1 LLPVATNPAPLEKP
15 RSPGVWDWTAAA
27 AYPGTARRGQLIQRL
42 LLASDAVALLVA
54 YGLMIGAN
62 ALDGRPAI
70 DSENLSALA
79 LTLPIWPLLAS
90 VVGLYRLYGDRV
102 DHTFADEVVPVFMV
116 TTVWSWFLLGVD
128 AGLDADETQL
138 YGAAVLWAAAI
149 ATVLGARALA
159 RRLAVGRAWF
169 RQPVM
174 LIGPQDEA
182 DRVLERIQRHPE
194 CGLDPVLALR
204 LDRGRV
210 SLHPLGPDRGPG
222 DIPPPES
229 APGWGPRPDHLAA
242 WIRDIGIGRVII
254 TGDSAGLGERP
265 VVVSALSA
273 AGITVDEVAAEPEAL
288 LSTAVL
294 HHLEGLPM
302 LTIRPTSITKGAKI
316 FKRMLDVVIASTA
329 ILALTPV
336 FAYVAIRIKLDSAG
350 PVLFRQRRGG
360 RSGESF
366 ELLKFRT
373 MVVGAEQM
381 REKLRPAATG
391 NGAALFK
398 LRDDPRVT
406 TIGGGLRRWS
416 LDELPQLWNVL
427 RGDMSLVGPRP
438 LPLDEARLAEER
450 FAGRASVRP
459 GLTGPWQVHGRSD
472 IPFEQMIQLDYTYVA
487 AWTMREDVRLLA
499 RTCGAV
505 LRRNGAY

>member
-1 LLPVATNPAPLEKP
+1 MSKPRITLPVWL
-15 RSPGVWDWTAAA
+15 
-27 AYPGTARRGQLIQRL
+27 
-42 LLASDAVALLVA
+42 
-54 YGLMIGAN
+54 
-62 ALDGRPAI
+62 
-70 DSENLSALA
+70 
-79 LTLPIWPLLAS
+79 LLAS

-116 TTVWSWFLLGVD
+116 TTVWSWFMLGMYS
-128 AGLDADETQL
+128 GLSIEETQL

-149 ATVLGARALA
+149 TTVLCARGLA
-159 RRLAVGRAWF
+159 RRLVVGRTWF

-174 LIGPQDEA
+174 LIGPRAEA
-182 DRVLERIQRHPE
+182 DRVLERIGRHPE

-210 SLHPLGPDRGPG
+210 SLHALRAHGSAD
-222 DIPPPES
+222 PE
-229 APGWGPRPDHLAA
+229 ALADPTPGWGPEPQRLAA
-242 WIRDIGIGRVII
+242 WIRDLGIGRVIL
-254 TGDSAGLGERP
+254 TGNATGLGERAE
-265 VVVSALSA
+265 VVSALAA

-302 LTIRPTSITKGAKI
+302 LTIRPTSITKGGQI
-316 FKRMLDVVIASTA
+316 FKRMLDVTIASA
-329 ILALTPV
+329 ALVVLSPV
-336 FAYVAIRIKLDSAG
+336 LAYVAVRIKLDSPG
-350 PVLFRQRRGG
+350 PILFRQQRGG
-360 RSGESF
+360 RRGEAF
-366 ELLKFRT
+366 QLLKFRT
-373 MVVGAEQM
+373 MVDGAD
-381 REKLRPAATG
+381 KLRPELKLVTNG

-406 TIGGGLRRWS
+406 PLGGRLRRWS

-438 LPLDEARLAEER
+438 LPLDEATLAEER
-450 FAGRASVRP
+450 FAGRTSVRP
-459 GLTGPWQVHGRSD
+459 GLTGPWQVHGRSE

-487 AWTMREDVRLLA
+487 AWTMREDLRLLA

-505 LRRNGAY
+505 LRHRGAY

>member
-1 LLPVATNPAPLEKP
+1 MAINPAPLEKQGSLGGST
-15 RSPGVWDWTAAA
+15 RTAPVAFPAA
-27 AYPGTARRGQLIQRL
+27 ARRGKLIQRL
-42 LLASDAVALLVA
+42 LLVSDSVALVIA

-62 ALDGRPAI
+62 ALDGRPAL
-70 DSENLSALA
+70 DSENITAFA
-79 LTLPIWPLLAS
+79 LTLPLWALLAS

-102 DHTFADEVVPVFMV
+102 DHTFADEVLPVFMV
-116 TTVWSWFLLGVD
+116 TTVWSWFLLGMD
-128 AGLDADETQL
+128 SGLDAEETQL

-149 ATVLGARALA
+149 VTVLLARGLA
-159 RRLAVGRAWF
+159 RRLAVGQPWF

-174 LIGPQDEA
+174 LIGPRAEA
-182 DRVLERIQRHPE
+182 DRVLERISRHPE

-204 LDRGRV
+204 LDRGRAT
-210 SLHPLGPDRGPG
+210 LHPLGG
-222 DIPPPES
+222 DYAPENVPPPE
-229 APGWGPRPDHLAA
+229 ATPGWGPQPQHLAA
-242 WIRDIGIGRVII
+242 WIRELGLSRVII

-265 VVVSALSA
+265 AVVSALSA

-302 LTIRPTSITKGAKI
+302 LTIRPTSMTRGASI
-316 FKRMLDVVIASTA
+316 FKRTLDVTIASTLL
-329 ILALTPV
+329 LAMAPV
-336 FAYVAIRIKLDSAG
+336 FAYVAVRIKLDSKG
-350 PVLFRQRRGG
+350 PVLFRQLRGG
-360 RSGESF
+360 RRGEPF

-373 MVVGAEQM
+373 MVVGADQM
-381 REKLRPAATG
+381 RPELRQVNS
-391 NGAALFK
+391 NGAATLFK

-406 TIGGGLRRWS
+406 NLGGRLRRWS

-438 LPLDEARLAEER
+438 LPLDEALLAEGH

-487 AWTMREDVRLLA
+487 AWTMREDLRLLA

-505 LRRNGAY
+505 LRQRGAY